1 VKKKQSFM
9 AVSVFIIIILLLT
22 FLIFTGCR
30 KARVERLQNLKES
43 SVSSK
48 QTTSQDENN
57 ESGDRAVSTE
67 TGESKVTT
75 AEITEDVKEVLES
88 DESTSEQNEE
98 ESITAEAIEAEE
110 TTQEEDEEET
120 ETAAETVELTKDFT
134 NLQMEGGTI
143 DRDSF
148 RSYGIG
154 AGDYA
159 GIEEVRGFASFDI
172 SGISGANIIE
182 ASIKATSLEKFGEPF
197 NNYGPIIIKG
207 VYWGPIKIN
216 PSFFDIDGIELAN
229 YSAKTFT
236 INNSILIDDLQSA
249 INDGSPRYQI
259 CLYFEMNQT
268 NGDNIQDCLA
278 YAWDGITLHVTYT
291 TNAAAGQ

>member
-1 VKKKQSFM
+1 MKKKQSFM
-9 AVSVFIIIILLLT
+9 AVSIIIIIILLLT

-30 KARVERLQNLKES
+30 KARIERLQNLKES
-43 SVSSK
+43 SSSSV
-48 QTTSQDENN
+48 QTTSQGANN
-57 ESGDRAVSTE
+57 ESGDKTASTKP
-67 TGESKVTT
+67 GESKVTT
-75 AEITEDVKEVLES
+75 AEITEDTKEVLES

-98 ESITAEAIEAEE
+98 ESITAEATEAEE
-110 TTQEEDEEET
+110 TAQEEDEEET
-120 ETAAETVELTKDFT
+120 ETAAETVQLTKDFT

-143 DRDSF
+143 DKDSF
-148 RSYGIG
+148 KSGGIG

-159 GIEEVRGFASFDI
+159 GIDEVRGFASFDI

-182 ASIKATSLEKFGEPF
+182 ASIKATAQEVFGKPF
-197 NNYGPIIIKG
+197 NNYGPVIIKG
-207 VYWGPIKIN
+207 VYWGPTKIS

-229 YSAKTFT
+229 YSAKNFT

-249 INDGSPRYQI
+249 INNGSQRYQI

-291 TNAAAGQ
+291 TIAAADQ

>member
-9 AVSVFIIIILLLT
+9 AVSVFIIILLLLT

-57 ESGDRAVSTE
+57 ESGDKAASTE
-67 TGESKVTT
+67 PGESIVTS
-75 AEITEDVKEVLES
+75 AEITEDTKEVLES
-88 DESTSEQNEE
+88 DESTSKQNEE
-98 ESITAEAIEAEE
+98 ESITAEATEAEE

-120 ETAAETVELTKDFT
+120 ETAAETVQLTKDFT
-134 NLQMEGGTI
+134 NLQMEGGTLHS
-143 DRDSF
+143 DFFASA
-148 RSYGIG
+148 GIG
-154 AGDYA
+154 AGDYSNNKEA
-159 GIEEVRGFASFDI
+159 RGFASFDI

-182 ASIKATSLEKFGEPF
+182 ASIKATALEKYGEPF

-207 VYWGPIKIN
+207 VYWGPTKIN
-216 PSFFDIDGIELAN
+216 PSYFNIDGIELAN
-229 YSAKTFT
+229 YSAKNFT
-236 INNSILIDDLQSA
+236 INNSILIDDLQKA
-249 INDGSPRYQI
+249 INNGSPRYQI

-268 NGDNIQDCLA
+268 NGDNIQDCVA
-278 YAWDGITLHVTYT
+278 YAWDGIKLHVTYT
-291 TNAAAGQ
+291 TIAAADQ

>member
-9 AVSVFIIIILLLT
+9 AVFVFIIIILLLT

-57 ESGDRAVSTE
+57 ESGDKMVSTE

-75 AEITEDVKEVLES
+75 AEITEDSGEVLA
-88 DESTSEQNEE
+88 SEDSASQQNEE
-98 ESITAEAIEAEE
+98 EIITAEANEAEE
-110 TTQEEDEEET
+110 TALEDEEET
-120 ETAAETVELTKDFT
+120 ETAAETIQLTKDFT
-134 NLQMEGGTI
+134 NLQMEGGTLHS
-143 DRDSF
+143 DFFASA
-148 RSYGIG
+148 GIG
-154 AGDYA
+154 AGDFSNNKEA
-159 GIEEVRGFASFDI
+159 RGFASFDI
-172 SGISGANIIE
+172 SGISGANILE
-182 ASIKATSLEKFGEPF
+182 ASIKATALEKYGEPF

-207 VYWGPIKIN
+207 VYWGPAKIN
-216 PSFFDIDGIELAN
+216 PSYFNIDGIELAN
-229 YSAKTFT
+229 YSAKNFT
-236 INNSILIDDLQSA
+236 INNSILIDDLQRA
-249 INDGSPRYQI
+249 INNGSPRYQI

-268 NGDNIQDCLA
+268 NGDNIQDCVA

-291 TNAAAGQ
+291 TIAAADQ